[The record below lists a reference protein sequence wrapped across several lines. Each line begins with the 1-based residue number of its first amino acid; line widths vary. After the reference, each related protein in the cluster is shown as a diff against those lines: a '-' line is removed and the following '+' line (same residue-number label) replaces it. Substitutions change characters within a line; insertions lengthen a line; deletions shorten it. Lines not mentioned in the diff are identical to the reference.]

1 MDKTSFSNIHYHY
14 NSNNCSCN
22 VNEEFNVMKKYFM
35 KTMKLRNAIKKE
47 YLHRRE
53 LSSHV
58 SIVMYIYMCVID
70 LYC

>member
-1 MDKTSFSNIHYHY
+1 MDKTSFSNMNYHY
-14 NSNNCSCN
+14 SNNCYCN
-22 VNEEFNVMKKYFM
+22 INEEYNNVMKKYFM

-58 SIVMYIYMCVID
+58 SIVMYIYVCVID